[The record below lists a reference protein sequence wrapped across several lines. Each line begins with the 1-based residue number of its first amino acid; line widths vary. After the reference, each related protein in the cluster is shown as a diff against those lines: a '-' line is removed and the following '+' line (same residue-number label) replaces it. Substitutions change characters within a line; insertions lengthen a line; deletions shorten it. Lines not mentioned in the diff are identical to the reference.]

1 MWQTFFIEKI
11 PYLTPKNLSIPFLG
25 RQKISAPYLT
35 PSSTLV
41 PYMTP
46 MLHGYWYGYRIRYVS
61 DMRIRTF
68 PKKHRYGDTARM
80 LIIIYKYHID
90 IQ

>member
-46 MLHGYWYGYRIRYVS
+46 MLHGYWYGYRIRYVL
-61 DMRIRTF
+61 DMWIRTF